1 MLQDTPDAPR
11 TSQIPSARTPQTA
24 LGRPRRAPGRSRTR
38 PTRLQEALDACQD
51 ASDDAQVS
59 ANHVFSRA
67 SEAIFDRPWPEFVTE
82 IVIEFVIEIVTE
94 TCDRAN

>member
-1 MLQDTPDAPR
+1 MQ
-11 TSQIPSARTPQTA
+11 
-24 LGRPRRAPGRSRTR
+24 
-38 PTRLQEALDACQD
+38 QD